1 MAISRRIWVPAS
13 FALLCVA
20 VIGAYLFLQ
29 LDGTRAFLQNLQTKV
44 GTGSSVTGNLTL
56 TPLPVNDADDEAL
69 LHLRKG
75 DVMALRGD
83 WADAQK
89 EYQEGVNHGGGLT
102 ALRKLAQAQL
112 QRRDTKGALDTLDQ
126 LRRNGA
132 KEEDLVLLES
142 LIYIRSGDLAK
153 AKGVLS
159 AAADSPHKQYGLALV
174 AIAENDLDG
183 SKVQLQ
189 AVLAGWEPVLRAYA
203 KTLLAAYDE
212 YALFPESPHIH
223 LLTLLSRAL
232 ADVQEC
238 EVALPLLQT
247 VVNTQDDYRDA
258 WIVKGYC
265 ELTTE
270 RTQDALASLER
281 AYQIDPQ
288 KPETQYF
295 LGRAYAMLGDHMN
308 ALTFLQYALEN
319 GFTPKKEVRRVIANE
334 AMATGNFSLAM
345 EQYEADTTDAD
356 ADFDAYL
363 TYVTTAL
370 TQGQKQEAY
379 LKAKEATDKYPSDAR
394 SFDLLGTAAIAND
407 AKDEARAAL
416 QKALELDPTLQ
427 SAKQKLEQLGN

>member
-13 FALLCVA
+13 LALLCVA

-29 LDGTRAFLQNLQTKV
+29 LDGARTFLQNLNANNTA
-44 GTGSSVTGNLTL
+44 GSMTGNLTL
-56 TPLPVNDADDEAL
+56 SPLPVNDAGDEAL
-69 LHLRKG
+69 LRLRKG

-83 WADAQK
+83 WADAEK
-89 EYQEGVNHGGGLT
+89 EYQDAVNAGGGLT

-112 QRRDTKGALDTLDQ
+112 QRRDTKGAQDTLDQ

-142 LIYIRSGDLAK
+142 LIYIRSNDLAK
-153 AKGVLS
+153 AKGVLTV
-159 AAADSPHKQYGLALV
+159 AGDSPHKHYGLALV
-174 AIAENDLDG
+174 AMAENDLDTA
-183 SKVQLQ
+183 KTELQ
-189 AVLAGWEPVLRAYA
+189 SVLAGWEPVLRAYA
-203 KTLLAAYDE
+203 KTLLGAYEE
-212 YALFPESPHIH
+212 YALFPESPRIH

-238 EVALPLLQT
+238 ELALPMLQT
-247 VVNTQDDYRDA
+247 VVNEQDDYRDA

-270 RTQDALASLER
+270 RTQESLASLER

-295 LGRAYAMLGDHMN
+295 LGRAHAMLGDHGN
-308 ALTFLQYALEN
+308 AITFLQYALEN
-319 GFTPKKEVRRVIANE
+319 GFAPKKEVRRVLAAE
-334 AMATGNFSLAM
+334 ALATGNLTLAM
-345 EQYEADTTDAD
+345 EQYEADVGDAD

-363 TYVTTAL
+363 TYVTNAIT
-370 TQGQKQEAY
+370 GGRKQEAY
-379 LKAKEATDKYPSDAR
+379 LKAKEATEKYPADAR
-394 SFDLLGTAAIAND
+394 AFDLLGTAAIAND

-416 QKALELDPTLQ
+416 EKALELDPDLQ
-427 SAKQKLEQLGN
+427 GARQKLNQL

>member
-1 MAISRRIWVPAS
+1 MPISRRIWVPAS
-13 FALLCVA
+13 LAFACVA

-83 WADAQK
+83 WSDAQK

-142 LIYIRSGDLAK
+142 LIYIRSGDLVK

-183 SKVQLQ
+183 AKVQLQ

-203 KTLLAAYDE
+203 KTLIAAYDE
-212 YALFPESPHIH
+212 YALFPESPRIH

-247 VVNTQDDYRDA
+247 VVNAQDDYRDA

-270 RTQDALASLER
+270 RSQDALASLEQ

-295 LGRAYAMLGDHMN
+295 LGRTYAMLGDHRN

-345 EQYEADTTDAD
+345 EQYEADVSDTD

-363 TYVTTAL
+363 TYVTNAIA
-370 TQGQKQEAY
+370 GGRKQEAY
-379 LKAKEATDKYPSDAR
+379 LKAKEATEKYPADAR
-394 SFDLLGTAAIAND
+394 AFDLLGTAAIAND

-416 QKALELDPTLQ
+416 QKALELDPDLQ
-427 SAKQKLEQLGN
+427 GAKQKLEQLGE